1 MTRFLSGEIYGW
13 SRRMAGLIGLIC
25 MGSTLS
31 AAEPV
36 SAEEGA
42 RLILNRWIEALG
54 GPYELLE
61 LKSADYV
68 CQIKFGD
75 DLPPIPT
82 YIRATANGLYRFD
95 YTLPTYGLLIQ
106 AFDGQ
111 SAWQRNDTLG
121 FGPLSMGEHFENL
134 AAADFREPMR
144 IGSRYPHRRRCP
156 DEIVNGRLLQ
166 VVEMELKDGW
176 KARWYFDPETGLRV
190 RIAAQVGASPMVIEF
205 FDFRRVHRVMEP
217 YRILRTMGASKFEIV
232 RKSILYNEPS
242 DPMLF
247 SPPGSRLQEHNEME
261 RILRDSDTIMGND
274 HLGAVNTM
282 VIKAVSVNT
291 SAGVRTTSTTY
302 KKRPN
307 LMVRQQETPG
317 FGVEWQGFDGKD
329 GWVSNELQGYRTM
342 AGAELQQTISGA
354 DLDEP
359 LRLRRMSSMRRYL
372 GETKEPDRTLVGI
385 AMATAQG
392 PVGNF
397 YYDQQTA
404 LLARLETFVQAGAS
418 GQLKVVADFTD
429 YRQVGGIK
437 VPFKITLTNP
447 AIRIVTDVESVELN
461 VPLEDAFFEPRKE
474 L

>member
-1 MTRFLSGEIYGW
+1 MLFSSGS
-13 SRRMAGLIGLIC
+13 SRLRSWCLAGLVVLMAAGLP
-25 MGSTLS
+25 
-31 AAEPV
+31 AAAADLTPE
-36 SAEEGA
+36 EEGA
-42 RLILNRWIEALG
+42 RLVLNRWIEALG
-54 GPYELLE
+54 GPHALLD
-61 LKSADYV
+61 LHSADYV
-68 CQIKFGD
+68 CQIRFGND
-75 DLPPIPT
+75 RPPIPT
-82 YIRATANGLYRFD
+82 YIRATANGLYRYD
-95 YTLPTYGLLIQ
+95 YTLPEYGLLIQ

-111 SAWQRNDTLG
+111 SAWQQNDVLG

-134 AAADFREPMR
+134 AGADFREPMR
-144 IGSRYPHRRRCP
+144 IGSRYPHRRRLP
-156 DEIVNGRLLQ
+156 DESVQGRQLQ
-166 VVEMELKDGW
+166 VVEMGLRDGW

-205 FDFRRVHRVMEP
+205 SEFRRVQGVREP
-217 YRILRTMGASKFEIV
+217 YRIVRTMGASTMEIV

-242 DPMLF
+242 EPMLF
-247 SPPGSRLQEHNEME
+247 SPPGSRIQEHNLME
-261 RILRDSDTIMGND
+261 GVLRDNDTIMGNSS
-274 HLGAVNTM
+274 LGDISTA
-282 VIKAVSVNT
+282 VIKAVSLNT

-317 FGVEWQGFDGKD
+317 FGVEWQGFDGKI
-329 GWVSNELQGYRTM
+329 GWVSNELQGFRTM
-342 AGAELQQTISGA
+342 QGAELLQTVSGA

-372 GETKEPDRTLVGI
+372 GEIREPGRTLVGI
-385 AMATAQG
+385 AMATVQG